1 MVKLLV
7 MCGSGIATSTIVT
20 NKVKDWI
27 KENNYDADVKV
38 FQGKIAEELG
48 RIDDYDI
55 VISTTLVPD
64 NIKER
69 VISGINLITGMNTD
83 VVYDRVRKEIEEHK

>member
-27 KENNYDADVKV
+27 KENNYQSDVKV